1 MGAMQWVPG
10 LVLATIV
17 SLGAQDPGDGQR
29 PQGDMSP
36 AEIQKIF
43 DGYLLVQVQ
52 DALGLSEQQ
61 FAQIVPRLKALQD
74 TRRRHQQE
82 RGRLLM
88 ELQRLTRPA
97 PRGPVG
103 DEAMI
108 KERLQKLRE
117 NEDRFGEELRR
128 AYVGVDEVL
137 DVRQQGRF
145 RVFEEQIERKKI
157 ELLLRARQNP
167 NRPMP
172 KRQPPGR

>member
-1 MGAMQWVPG
+1 MRLLPILIVVSVVGIGAEQ
-10 LVLATIV
+10 A
-17 SLGAQDPGDGQR
+17 GDQPSPR
-29 PQGDMSP
+29 GDMSP

-52 DALGLSEQQ
+52 DALGLSDEQ
-61 FAQIVPRLKALQD
+61 FAQVVPRLKVLQD

-97 PRGPVG
+97 PRGAPG

-108 KERLQKLRE
+108 KERLAMLQE
-117 NEDRFGEELRR
+117 NEARFAAELRR
-128 AYVGVDEVL
+128 AYNALDEVL

-145 RVFEEQIERKKI
+145 RIFEEQIERKKL

-167 NRPMP
+167 NRPMQ

>member
-1 MGAMQWVPG
+1 MGAMRWVPV
-10 LVLATIV
+10 LVLASMM
-17 SLGAQDPGDGQR
+17 SLAAQQPGEDSR

-52 DALGLSEQQ
+52 EALGLSEQQ
-61 FAQIVPRLKALQD
+61 FAQIVPRLRALQE

-88 ELQRLTRPA
+88 ELQRLTRPV

-103 DEAMI
+103 DDAMI
-108 KERLQKLRE
+108 KERLQRLRE
-117 NEDRFGEELRR
+117 TEDRYTEELRR
-128 AYVGVDEVL
+128 AYAGVDEVL
-137 DVRQQGRF
+137 DIRQQGRF

-167 NRPMP
+167 NRPMQ
-172 KRQPPGR
+172 KRPPGR